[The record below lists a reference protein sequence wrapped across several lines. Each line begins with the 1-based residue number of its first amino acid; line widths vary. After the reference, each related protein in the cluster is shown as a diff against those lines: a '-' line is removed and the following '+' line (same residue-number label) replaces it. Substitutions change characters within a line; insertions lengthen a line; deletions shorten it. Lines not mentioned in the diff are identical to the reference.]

1 MLNSEKESGPANA
14 NHERDYALGYTESE
28 FERLQSQ
35 GRFFRDL
42 TEDLLRRAGI
52 ASGMHVLDVGCGVGD
67 VSRLAAEL
75 VGPSGGVLGIDRST
89 EAVNVARIRAVRA
102 RQHWVRFYS
111 TELDEFATEENF
123 DAIVGRLILLY
134 LSNPAAT
141 LRRLSRNLRPGGI
154 LVFQEMIMPLM
165 RSNPDGKHFHQCL
178 AWIIETFGRAGAEVD
193 MGSKLF
199 ATFLSAR
206 LPPPQMSLAGRVEG
220 GPDSPIY
227 DWLAGVLRSLHP
239 MAERLNVATAV
250 EVQIETIAERMRNE
264 AVQENAFIMAAPFI
278 GAWTQLSA

>member
-14 NHERDYALGYTESE
+14 NDERDYALGYTETE

-42 TEDLLRRAGI
+42 MEDLLRRAGI

-67 VSRLAAEL
+67 VSLLAAEL

-89 EAVNVARIRAVRA
+89 EAVNVAHIRAVRA

-123 DAIVGRLILLY
+123 GAIVGRLILLY

-154 LVFQEMIMPLM
+154 LVFQEMIMPLV

-199 ATFLSAR
+199 ATFLSAG
-206 LPPPQMSLAGRVEG
+206 LPPQMILAGRVEG

-227 DWLAGVLRSLHP
+227 GWLAGVLRSLLP

-264 AVQENAFIMAAPFI
+264 AVQENACIMAAPFI